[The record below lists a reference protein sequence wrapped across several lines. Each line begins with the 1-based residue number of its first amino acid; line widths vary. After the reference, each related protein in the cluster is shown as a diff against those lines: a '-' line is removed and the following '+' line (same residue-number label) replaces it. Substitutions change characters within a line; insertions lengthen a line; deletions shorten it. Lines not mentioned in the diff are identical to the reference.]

1 MKNRTAKLTAWGV
14 MTALSLVLT
23 VAEAMIIPAG
33 LFPIPGFRLGL
44 SNIVIL
50 ISVYLFGAIPS
61 VGIVLLRTLAV
72 FAFGG
77 NLSAFLFSLCGGLLA
92 VFAML
97 VLRQTKLFS
106 LFGVSAGGA
115 AAHSIGQ
122 ISAGAFL
129 TGSARL
135 FLYLPFLLW
144 ASIAAG
150 LLIALLS
157 VPIYRALDAF
167 FKAPGSE

>member
-1 MKNRTAKLTAWGV
+1 MKNRTAKLTAWGM
-14 MTALSLVLT
+14 MTALSLALT
-23 VAEAMIIPAG
+23 VAEGMIIPAG

-44 SNIVIL
+44 ANVVIL
-50 ISVYLFGAIPS
+50 ISVYLFGALPS

-92 VFAML
+92 VLAMIA
-97 VLRQTKLFS
+97 LRQTKLFS

-115 AAHSIGQ
+115 AAHSVGQ
-122 ISAGAFL
+122 ISAGVFL
-129 TGSARL
+129 TGSSRL

-157 VPIYRALDAF
+157 VPIYRAVDAF
-167 FKAPGSE
+167 FRAPRTE